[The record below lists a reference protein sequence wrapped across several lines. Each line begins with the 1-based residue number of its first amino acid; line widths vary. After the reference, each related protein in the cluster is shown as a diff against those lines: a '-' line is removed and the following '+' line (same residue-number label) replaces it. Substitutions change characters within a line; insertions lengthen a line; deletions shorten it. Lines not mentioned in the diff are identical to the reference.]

1 MYNPYQNPGM
11 FMTPQYGDPYQNRY
25 QQMQMMQQSQTM
37 PVAQQPAPTSKPA
50 TLNGRFI
57 NDPSEIMP
65 SEIPMDG
72 TPSIFVAKDSSYIY
86 MKAWSADGTIKT
98 VVFRPVE
105 TAPVSSDSQSNGNE
119 DVMTAI
125 MARFDKLEKMVS
137 RNNYK
142 PKNHQNQN
150 QNSEGNDVNG

>member
-1 MYNPYQNPGM
+1 
-11 FMTPQYGDPYQNRY
+11 
-25 QQMQMMQQSQTM
+25 
-37 PVAQQPAPTSKPA
+37 
-50 TLNGRFI
+50 
-57 NDPSEIMP
+57 
-65 SEIPMDG
+65 
-72 TPSIFVAKDSSYIY
+72 

-98 VVFRPVE
+98 VAFKPVE
-105 TAPVSSDSQSNGNE
+105 STPVSNDNQNNGNE

-150 QNSEGNDVNG
+150 QNQNSEGNDVNG